1 MNERNAKLT
10 FENRIVCFLLTM
22 LLIVSVFIVDL
33 QTVRSASAAVI
44 LYSNVL
50 DDLKKDE
57 KFLESDY
64 PYKAGDRSIAV
75 VDIAESSNREVFVYV
90 YNPGGNVI
98 ASSIVLSLKEANDL
112 DPSLYSLILLNCNEN
127 KTLQKYKIK
136 NLTVSESKERYYF
149 IVSILRK
156 YEEKYDNAPPSGQTT
171 SEVPFEVGQE
181 HKFVDKDG
189 NLIHT
194 REIKE
199 VLKITDKYVGFFR
212 YKTYKYLQ
220 STGLDSHF
228 VAFDT
233 NWVIDD
239 LLEVKL
245 SYEISRYSYWHNGAW
260 ETQNG
265 YSETELVEDIICKED
280 VGGGEL
286 TNFWF
291 QPYKY
296 EWPRIQKFEDFVKD
310 LDSSFEVWCGVIFNK
325 TQSIQVSDEELL
337 AQTENGDYKYKW
349 ILRFYDSD
357 YIDEA
362 SADIFGYMNGRHKA
376 QTRVSNVVLLRM
388 YFKSDGKYYNL
399 GVVDNK
405 QTGSATPSGTTTP
418 AQVGLN
424 DRTKDILKL
433 IEVIFKILLGLII
446 LIGLFAV
453 LSPFLPYISKFFV
466 FIIMLPIKLVK
477 GLISMFKKEKNSSE
491 SNSEG
496 NNR

>member
-1 MNERNAKLT
+1 MNERDVKLT

-57 KFLESDY
+57 NFLESDY
-64 PYKAGDRSIAV
+64 PYKAGDRSISV

-98 ASSIVLSLKEANDL
+98 ASSIILSLKEANDL
-112 DPSLYSLILLNCNEN
+112 DPSLYSLIFLNCNDN

-136 NLTVSESKERYYF
+136 NLTTSESKERYYF
-149 IVSILRK
+149 IVSILRE
-156 YEEKYDNAPPSGQTT
+156 YEEKYDEDPPSGQTI
-171 SEVPFEVGQE
+171 SEVPFTVGQE
-181 HKFVDKDG
+181 HKFVNKDG

-199 VLKITDKYVGFFR
+199 VLEITDKYVGFLR
-212 YKTYKYLQ
+212 WKAGTV
-220 STGLDSHF
+220 SGINGLDSHF

-233 NWVIDD
+233 NWKIDD

-245 SYEISRYSYWHNGAW
+245 SFTHVDCSISSAKKEPTFSN
-260 ETQNG
+260 EKT
-265 YSETELVEDIICKED
+265 EELVITSTES
-280 VGGGEL
+280 GGGEIG
-286 TNFWF
+286 FWF
-291 QPYKY
+291 TKTELEY
-296 EWPRIQKFEDFVKD
+296 PRIQKFEDFVNE
-310 LDSSFEVWCGVIFNK
+310 LDDKHVLWQGVFTQKYEYMEVL
-325 TQSIQVSDEELL
+325 DEELL
-337 AQTENGDYKYKW
+337 ALKEDGDFKYKW
-349 ILRFYDSD
+349 ILRYYDTD
-357 YIDEA
+357 YDFVA
-362 SADIFGYMNGRHKA
+362 SYGTTIAFS
-376 QTRVSNVVLLRM
+376 TRVSNVVLLRM

-405 QTGSATPSGTTTP
+405 QTGSVTPSGTTTS
-418 AQVGLN
+418 AQIGLN
-424 DRTKDILKL
+424 DRTKNILKL
-433 IEVIFKILLGLII
+433 IEVIFKLLLGLII
-446 LIGLFAV
+446 LVGLFVV
-453 LSPFLPYISKFFV
+453 LSPFLPYIAKFFV

-477 GLISMFKKEKNSSE
+477 GLIGMFKREKNSSE
-491 SNSEG
+491 NNSEG